1 MKIHF
6 IQQDPWVEPGE
17 YLAWA
22 RRNGHDVSHTNC
34 WKYEE
39 IPEDADADFLIVL
52 GGYQCPATTKEE
64 CDYFDAEAEKQLIRK
79 NVGAGKMVVGVCL
92 GAQLVGGG
100 NGSSL

>member
-1 MKIHF
+1 MS
-6 IQQDPWVEPGE
+6 
-17 YLAWA
+17 L
-22 RRNGHDVSHTNC
+22 TNC

-39 IPEDADADFLIVL
+39 VPKAADADFLIVL

-64 CDYFDAEAEKQLIRK
+64 CDYFDAGAEKQLIRK
-79 NVGAGKMVVGVCL
+79 YDDAGKMVVGVCL